1 VAVCKTA
8 YGSSN
13 LSEGS
18 KKQKEMTKERNENGK
33 KVFKG
38 TFESGRVLAR
48 PQPKELAIEKLIKK
62 LIKSKKQKL

>member
-1 VAVCKTA
+1 
-8 YGSSN
+8 
-13 LSEGS
+13 
-18 KKQKEMTKERNENGK
+18 MTKERNENGK